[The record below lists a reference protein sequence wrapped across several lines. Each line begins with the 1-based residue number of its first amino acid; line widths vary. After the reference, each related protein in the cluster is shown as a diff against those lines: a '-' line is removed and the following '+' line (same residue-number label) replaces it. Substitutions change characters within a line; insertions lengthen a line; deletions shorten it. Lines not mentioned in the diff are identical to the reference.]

1 MRRVCAANLARICT
15 SAVCGVAGRTL
26 VVSAAVDRRRA
37 ESGQYA
43 PGLARSWIGGVEVR
57 RRAVRDGAARDE
69 PRVRHCGGD
78 RGAPAAA
85 RQRAR
90 VRELLHRVRDA
101 EGDDQSQPVPR
112 EPTIAQPGRTPGL
125 QFFQ

>member
-1 MRRVCAANLARICT
+1 MAACAAIGTRIRT
-15 SAVCGVAGRTL
+15 SAVCGIAVPARSFVEPSPVSMRLAWHGRG
-26 VVSAAVDRRRA
+26 SRRCGARRA
-37 ESGQYA
+37 A
-43 PGLARSWIGGVEVR
+43 
-57 RRAVRDGAARDE
+57 RDGAARDE

-101 EGDDQSQPVPR
+101 EGDDQSQPVLC
-112 EPTIAQPGRTPGL
+112 EPTIAQSGRTTGF

>member
-1 MRRVCAANLARICT
+1 MRLAWHGRG
-15 SAVCGVAGRTL
+15 SRRCGA
-26 VVSAAVDRRRA
+26 RRA
-37 ESGQYA
+37 A
-43 PGLARSWIGGVEVR
+43 
-57 RRAVRDGAARDE
+57 RDGAARDE

-101 EGDDQSQPVPR
+101 EGDDQSQPVLC
-112 EPTIAQPGRTPGL
+112 EPTIAQSGRTTGF